1 MNRIHDAKQSGSI
14 ALVQQKVAHGVL
26 HRQKIYLGQYA
37 RSTFSRHCPSERE
50 VGYFV
55 VSPITCSPD
64 ILQTQRT
71 QLCRFYSSIYIYNI
85 KRQVRTV

>member
-50 VGYFV
+50 VG
-55 VSPITCSPD
+55 
-64 ILQTQRT
+64 IL
-71 QLCRFYSSIYIYNI
+71 L
-85 KRQVRTV
+85 